1 MLHLLTGVIAA
12 EASSDRIL
20 VVEDDDDIREALE
33 ALLEEHGYAV
43 DTASNGE
50 QAFAMVEED
59 PPSLVISDVMMPGI
73 DGFQLVEKL
82 RERPA
87 SADIPIILLSA
98 LREPDT
104 RIAGLDLGADDYI
117 SKPTRPDELLARVRV
132 HLRHAHRHQALTRR
146 SLIDPLTGT
155 LNRRGILSVL
165 RRERERALKSGTPLS
180 VLMLDVDGFKAL
192 NDTYG
197 HKAGDTVLRN
207 LARAIVE
214 AVRVVDHV
222 GRLGGDE
229 FVVAVPDGDPV
240 AAAGLA
246 ARLAVLQL
254 PPLEVEDH
262 ARLEVHV
269 SVGVATLGP
278 GETIDELLER
288 ADEEMYRRKRSRG
301 NGIAR
306 STAH

>member
-1 MLHLLTGVIAA
+1 VIVN
-12 EASSDRIL
+12 EAPDRIL
-20 VVEDDDDIREALE
+20 VVEDDNEIREALGL
-33 ALLEEHGYAV
+33 LLEEHGYTV
-43 DTASNGE
+43 DTARNGAE
-50 QAFAMVEED
+50 AVEKVEHD
-59 PPSLVISDVMMPGI
+59 PPSLVISDIMMPDV
-73 DGFQLVEKL
+73 DGFELVERL

-87 SADIPIILLSA
+87 FADIPIILLSA
-98 LREPDT
+98 LREPDS

-132 HLRHAHRHQALTRR
+132 HLRHAHRQRQLVRR
-146 SLIDPLTGT
+146 SLVDPLTGA

-165 RRERERALKSGTPLS
+165 RRERERALRTGTPLS

-197 HKAGDTVLRN
+197 HKAGDIVLRD

-229 FVVAVPDGDPV
+229 FVVAVPDGDAA

-246 ARLAVLQL
+246 SRLSVLEL
-254 PPLEVEDH
+254 PPLEVRDREP
-262 ARLEVHV
+262 LEVHV
-269 SVGVATLGP
+269 SVGVATLTGD
-278 GETIDELLER
+278 ETVDELLER
-288 ADEEMYRRKRSRG
+288 ADEEMYRHKRSRSTSG
-301 NGIAR
+301 GVR
-306 STAH
+306 PTAH

>member
-1 MLHLLTGVIAA
+1 MITA
-12 EASSDRIL
+12 EPTDRIL

-43 DTASNGE
+43 DTASDGAE
-50 QAFAMVEED
+50 AFAMVEQD
-59 PPSLVISDVMMPGI
+59 PPALVISDVMMPGV
-73 DGFQLVEKL
+73 DGYQLVEKL
-82 RERPA
+82 RKRPA

-98 LREPDT
+98 LQDPERKV
-104 RIAGLDLGADDYI
+104 AGLDLGADDYI
-117 SKPTRPDELLARVRV
+117 SKPTRPDELLARIRV
-132 HLRHAHRHQALTRR
+132 HLRHAHRQQALTRR

-165 RRERERALKSGTPLS
+165 RRERERALKTGAPLS
-180 VLMLDVDGFKAL
+180 VLMLDIDGFKAL

-197 HKAGDTVLRN
+197 HKAGDTVLRQ

-214 AVRVVDHV
+214 ALRVVDHV

-246 ARLAVLQL
+246 ARLSVLEL
-254 PPLEVEDH
+254 PPLEIQDGS
-262 ARLEVHV
+262 LQVHV
-269 SVGVATLGP
+269 SVGVATLRQ
-278 GETIDELLER
+278 GESVDELLER
-288 ADEEMYRRKRSRG
+288 ADEEMYRRKRGKAIGGLR
-301 NGIAR
+301 A
-306 STAH
+306 TAH